1 MSRKIKLDSLQKDD
15 KNFNKH
21 TEQGKELLSESI
33 DRVGVIESITISSD
47 DKIISGNA
55 RQEVMKSKFEDV
67 EPIIVETDGTRPVI
81 LKRTDIKSNTKEFH
95 EAGLLANTVAKKN
108 INLDLELIEE
118 VMVEEYGLDIEELG
132 VDVYKNDYD
141 VDAFF
146 EEDNTENTD
155 TPVKPYSIVLE
166 YSEEDYKAIIDA
178 FNRLDGS
185 KEAIVYNL
193 VIGE

>member
-185 KEAIVYNL
+185 KESIVYNL

>member
-33 DRVGVIESITISSD
+33 DRVGIIESITISSD

>member
-55 RQEVMKSKFEDV
+55 RQEVMQSKFEDV

-118 VMVEEYGLDIEELG
+118 VMVEEYGLDI
-132 VDVYKNDYD
+132 YKNDYD

-146 EEDNTENTD
+146 EEDNTEKTD
-155 TPVKPYSIVLE
+155 SPVKPYSIVLE
-166 YSEEDYKAIIDA
+166 YSEEDYKVVIDA
-178 FNRLDGS
+178 FNRLNGS
-185 KEAIVYNL
+185 KEAIVYDFL
-193 VIGE
+193 VGE

>member
-1 MSRKIKLDSLQKDD
+1 MSKKIKISDLQQDD

-21 TEQGKELLSESI
+21 TDQGKALLSESI

-55 RQEVMKSKFEDV
+55 RQEVMNQKFTDV
-67 EPIIVETDGTRPVI
+67 DPIIVETDGSRPVI

-118 VMVEEYGLDIEELG
+118 VMVEEYGVDIEELG

-146 EEDNTENTD
+146 EEDNTEKTD

-166 YSEEDYKAIIDA
+166 YSEEDYKVVIDA
-178 FNRLDGS
+178 FNRLNGS
-185 KEAIVYNL
+185 KEAIVYNFL
-193 VIGE
+193 VGE

>member
-1 MSRKIKLDSLQKDD
+1 MSRKIKLDSLQQDD

-21 TEQGKELLSESI
+21 TEQGKALLSESI

-55 RQEVMKSKFEDV
+55 RQEVMQSKFEDV

-146 EEDNTENTD
+146 EEDNTEKTD

-166 YSEEDYKAIIDA
+166 YSEEDYKTIIDA

-193 VIGE
+193 VVGE

>member
-55 RQEVMKSKFEDV
+55 RQEVMQSKFEDV

>member
-1 MSRKIKLDSLQKDD
+1 MSKKIKIQDLKQDE

-21 TEQGKELLSESI
+21 TDQGKALLSESI
-33 DRVGVIESITISSD
+33 DRVGVIESITISAD

-55 RQEVMKSKFEDV
+55 RQEVMNQKFTNID
-67 EPIIVETDGTRPVI
+67 PIIVETDGSRPVI

-146 EEDNTENTD
+146 EEDNTEKTD

-166 YSEEDYKAIIDA
+166 YSEEDYKVVIDA
-178 FNRLDGS
+178 FNRLNGS
-185 KEAIVYNL
+185 KEAIVYDFL
-193 VIGE
+193 VGE